1 MSLTARITG
10 LAATLFVAG
19 AANTVL
25 IGTAYAYI
33 DPGTGTM
40 LLQLAGAMI
49 AAGLFY
55 LRTARIWIARQ
66 LGFGKTNSEPPRTGA
81 DQDSNTQ

>member
-1 MSLTARITG
+1 MSLATRITG
-10 LAATLFVAG
+10 IAATITVAA

-25 IGTAYAYI
+25 LGTAHAYI

-55 LRTARIWIARQ
+55 LRTARLWIARR
-66 LGFGKTNSEPPRTGA
+66 LGLGKASSEQPRTAA
-81 DQDSNTQ
+81 DSDSNAQ